1 MVPPNQLSGIIKSIV
16 MNGIRGLL
24 GFHYWVDNSKSAP
37 IEAMLQGHSRISKE
51 RREIMRD
58 LEKEKHKNNGKN
70 GKVWLK
76 KLLVK

>member
-1 MVPPNQLSGIIKSIV
+1 

-37 IEAMLQGHSRISKE
+37 IEAMLQGRSRISEE

-58 LEKEKHKNNGKN
+58 LEREQYKNNNKN
-70 GKVWLK
+70 GKAWLK
-76 KLLVK
+76 KLLAK

>member
-1 MVPPNQLSGIIKSIV
+1 

-37 IEAMLQGHSRISKE
+37 IEAMLHGRSRLSKE
-51 RREIMRD
+51 RREIMRE
-58 LEKEKHKNNGKN
+58 LEKEKQPYKRKN

-76 KLLVK
+76 KLLAK

>member
-1 MVPPNQLSGIIKSIV
+1 

-37 IEAMLQGHSRISKE
+37 IEAMLQGRSRISEE

-58 LEKEKHKNNGKN
+58 LEREQYKNKNKN
-70 GKVWLK
+70 GKAWLK
-76 KLLVK
+76 KLLAK